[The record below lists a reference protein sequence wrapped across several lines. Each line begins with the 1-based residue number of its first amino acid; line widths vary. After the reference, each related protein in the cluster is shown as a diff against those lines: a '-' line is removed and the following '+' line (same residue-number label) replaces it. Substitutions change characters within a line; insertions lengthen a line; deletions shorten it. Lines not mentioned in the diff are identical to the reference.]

1 MSEDDEDSYRREAER
16 FFWLVGYA
24 IAEWAH
30 VDRALFDLCKW
41 TLNTSDEKTAV
52 IFYKNP
58 SMGDH
63 LSTVNELMKISLGMK
78 RSPVWAKIHKKTYD
92 LLPFRNDIAHNPAT
106 QVVQLYGHFKKPGEE
121 WKEPPVS
128 PPPKSW
134 WAIQTEPR
142 KLLRSTRTI
151 NARKEEL
158 RDHIIELRALLN
170 DYWSFQRS
178 LPKRPLK
185 RPPRRARPTSPQGAN
200 QGDKRSRTR
209 TKPRVPPPPSRA

>member
-63 LSTVNELMKISLGMK
+63 LSTVNELMKISLGIK

-92 LLPFRNDIAHNPAT
+92 LLPFRNDIAHDPAT

-128 PPPKSW
+128 PPPESGGQSKLNRENCS
-134 WAIQTEPR
+134 EVLGLSMLER
-142 KLLRSTRTI
+142 KNCEI
-151 NARKEEL
+151 
-158 RDHIIELRALLN
+158 
-170 DYWSFQRS
+170 
-178 LPKRPLK
+178 
-185 RPPRRARPTSPQGAN
+185 TS
-200 QGDKRSRTR
+200 SSY
-209 TKPRVPPPPSRA
+209 VLC